1 MVLTVSAA
9 TLEALH
15 SGPTRPPTSQRRRLP
30 LNSEHCRS
38 DCRNFA
44 ITEHNK
50 HDQCSL
56 IDGLSVLKEAMINA
70 TRARILFWRR
80 QPRGRPNSEYSRC
93 HQILLNTIK
102 YYQTLSD
109 TIRHYQVLSG
119 TFRY

>member
-9 TLEALH
+9 NLEALH

-56 IDGLSVLKEAMINA
+56 INGLSVLKEAMINA

-80 QPRGRPNSEYSRC
+80 QPRGPPNSEYRPF
-93 HQILLNTIK
+93 HQILNL
-102 YYQTLSD
+102 
-109 TIRHYQVLSG
+109 G
-119 TFRY
+119 